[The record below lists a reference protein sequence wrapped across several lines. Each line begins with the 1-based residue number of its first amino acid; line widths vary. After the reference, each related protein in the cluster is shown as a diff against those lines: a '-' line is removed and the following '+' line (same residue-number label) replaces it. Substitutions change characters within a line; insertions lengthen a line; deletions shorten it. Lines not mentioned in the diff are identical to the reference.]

1 MRDDAMEIEYADAG
15 DGLTIQNLAFVGFRS
30 RVLALDRDT
39 GKIIWD
45 WKSPKGSSSHV
56 AVLLDGDRLI
66 VSVQGYMY
74 CLDPITGRQ
83 LWDNPLEGFGT
94 GIPSLTSIHGNSG
107 SAAAAALVASQ
118 QQAASGVAVAGGA
131 GG

>member
-1 MRDDAMEIEYADAG
+1 MRDDAMEIEYADVG
-15 DGLTIQNLAFVGFRS
+15 DGLTIQDLAFVGFHS

-39 GKIIWD
+39 GEIVWD

-74 CLDPITGRQ
+74 CLNPITGRQ
-83 LWDNPLEGFGT
+83 LWYNPLKGFGT

-107 SAAAAALVASQ
+107 SAAAAALIASQ
-118 QQAASGVAVAGGA
+118 QQAASGAAAGGGAA
-131 GG
+131 G

>member
-1 MRDDAMEIEYADAG
+1 MRDEAIEIESSDTG
-15 DGLTIQNLAFVGFRS
+15 NGVTIQDLAFVGFHS
-30 RVLALDRDT
+30 RVLALDRNS
-39 GKIIWD
+39 GEIVWD

-66 VSVQGYMY
+66 VSVSGYMY

-83 LWDNPLEGFGT
+83 LWDNPLKGFGT

-107 SAAAAALVASQ
+107 SAAAAALIASQ
-118 QQAASGVAVAGGA
+118 QQAASGAAYGGA
-131 GG
+131 AG

>member
-15 DGLTIQNLAFVGFRS
+15 DGLTIQDLAFVGFHS

-66 VSVQGYMY
+66 VSVHGYMY

-83 LWDNPLEGFGT
+83 LWYNPLKGFGT

-107 SAAAAALVASQ
+107 SAAAAALIASQ
-118 QQAASGVAVAGGA
+118 QQAATGAAASGGA
-131 GG
+131 AG

>member
-1 MRDDAMEIEYADAG
+1 MDIEHFETRDR
-15 DGLTIQNLAFVGFRS
+15 LTIQDLAFVGFHS
-30 RVLALDRDT
+30 RVLALDRDN
-39 GKIIWD
+39 GAIVWD

-66 VSVQGYMY
+66 VSVSGYMY

-83 LWDNPLEGFGT
+83 LWDNPLKGYGT

-107 SAAAAALVASQ
+107 SAAAAALIASQ
-118 QQAASGVAVAGGA
+118 QQAASGAAYGGA
-131 GG
+131 AG

>member
-1 MRDDAMEIEYADAG
+1 MRDDALEIEHFDAG
-15 DGLTIQNLAFVGFRS
+15 DRLTIQDLAFVGFHS
-30 RVLALDRDT
+30 RVVALDRET
-39 GKIIWD
+39 GRIVWD

-83 LWDNPLEGFGT
+83 LWNNPLKGFGT

-107 SAAAAALVASQ
+107 SAAAAALIASQ
-118 QQAASGVAVAGGA
+118 QQAATGGATAGG
-131 GG
+131 

>member
-1 MRDDAMEIEYADAG
+1 MRDDAIEHKYSDAR
-15 DGLTIQNLAFVGFRS
+15 DVLTIQDLAYVGFHS

-39 GKIIWD
+39 GEIVWD
-45 WKSPKGSSSHV
+45 WKSPKGTSSHV

-83 LWDNPLEGFGT
+83 LWFNPLKGLGT

-107 SAAAAALVASQ
+107 SAAAAALIASQ
-118 QQAASGVAVAGGA
+118 QHAATGAVAGGGA